1 MDDEKLVRELEAVQL
16 AVINLQ
22 KSMVRWGFTRM
33 VDSQSSK
40 MISQSRQLDKVVAHL
55 DEVVAHLDELA
66 IVIPEIM
73 NGNC

>member
-16 AVINLQ
+16 AVSNLQ

-33 VDSQSSK
+33 VDPQSSK

>member
-16 AVINLQ
+16 AVSNLQ

-55 DEVVAHLDELA
+55 DELA